1 MKSRVQGL
9 VDKFIRPK
17 VKDGIVGIWL
27 SEEAIIHA
35 ARKTREA
42 GFKKFDAITPFPVH
56 GIDDALGYEFSNI
69 PWITFVAGLIGALA
83 GLLLTWYTSVH
94 DYPVVIGGKPYWAI
108 ASFIP
113 IIFELT
119 ILFAALSS
127 VGALLYVCGLPKVDP
142 PILDPDLT
150 SHKFALFVPVD
161 DSGFDEKKVTEL
173 FKSLGADETRKAV
186 F

>member
-1 MKSRVQGL
+1 MKAL
-9 VDKFIRPK
+9 IDKFVKPK
-17 VKDGIVGIWL
+17 IKNGVVGIWL
-27 SEEAIIHA
+27 DEASIIEA

-56 GIDDALGYEFSNI
+56 GIDDALGYDFSFI
-69 PWITFVAGLIGALA
+69 PWIAFAAGLTGAAA
-83 GLLLTWYTSVH
+83 GLLLTWWTGSI
-94 DYPVVIGGKPYWAI
+94 DYPVTIGGKPNWAI

-127 VGALLYVCGLPKVDP
+127 VGALLYLCGLPKVDP
-142 PILDPDLT
+142 PIIDPDLT
-150 SHKFALFVPVD
+150 SHKFALFVPQD
-161 DSGFDEKKVTEL
+161 DSGYDEAKILDMFKK
-173 FKSLGADETRKAV
+173 LGAAEARKAQ